1 MRDIYSIQ
9 YYNYIKVFKQNIMS
23 IKAYVTYKAMTELR
37 YYIEANKTKQEQ
49 RDYYMSDDYGIHLD
63 YLIETW
69 VSHIKNVFWEN
80 GILLSDDGVVNF
92 DDIICFHRKWLGNKI
107 FFDTDWLD
115 DIFERHILVTSAVS
129 LK

>member
-9 YYNYIKVFKQNIMS
+9 YHNYIKVFKQNMTS
-23 IKAYVTYKAMTELR
+23 IKAYVTHNANAELR
-37 YYIEANKTKQEQ
+37 LYIEENKTEQEQ

-69 VSHIKNVFWEN
+69 VSNIKNVFLEN
-80 GILLSDDGVVNF
+80 GILLF
-92 DDIICFHRKWLGNKI
+92 DDKFLDDILS
-107 FFDTDWLD
+107 FDDDWLD
-115 DIFERHILVTSAVS
+115 DIIFFDELLDDIFVHHILVTNIC